1 MIYRES
7 GQFKTSYA
15 ADQRMLP
22 IVQDRFFLAVIIA
35 IALALPFFV
44 SNYVIQALLLPFLIY
59 SLAAIGLNILVGY
72 CGQISLGTGGFMAV
86 GAFAAWNML
95 ARIPDMPIL
104 VAFVLAGLIAAGA
117 GVLFGLPALRIKGFY
132 LAVTTLAAQ
141 FFLIWLF
148 QRPWFVGY
156 SPTGVISA
164 QTIEIFGWRIDS
176 PVDRYLFALAVVII
190 MALIAKNLVSSM
202 SGRKW
207 MAIRDMDVAA
217 EIIGIRPMWTKL
229 KAFAVSSFFV
239 GIAGVLWAY
248 LYLGQLEAEAFDI
261 YTSFDVLFMVI
272 IGGLGSIL
280 GSFLGAAFVVLVPI
294 FLNVAPG
301 AVGLPLSTAMISYVE
316 IFIFG
321 SLIIF
326 FLIVEPHGLAR
337 LWSIAKQ
344 KLRLW
349 PFPY

>member
-1 MIYRES
+1 MLYRES
-7 GQFKTSYA
+7 GQFKTTYA

-22 IVQDRFFLAVIIA
+22 IVQDRVFIALIIVV
-35 IALALPFFV
+35 ALALPFFV

-86 GAFAAWNML
+86 GAFAAWNLL

-164 QTIEIFGWRIDS
+164 QTIEIFGWRVDS

-202 SGRKW
+202 TGRKW

-217 EIIGIRPMWTKL
+217 EIIGIRPMITKL

-294 FLNVAPG
+294 FLNTVPSAI
-301 AVGLPLSTAMISYVE
+301 GLPMGTAMISYVE

-337 LWSIAKQ
+337 LWSIMKQ

>member
-7 GQFKTSYA
+7 GQFKTTYA
-15 ADQRMLP
+15 ADQAMLP
-22 IVQDRFFLAVIIA
+22 ILQDKIFVLCV
-35 IALALPFFV
+35 IALAAALPFMV

-86 GAFAAWNML
+86 GAFAAWNLL
-95 ARIPDMPIL
+95 ARMPDMPIL
-104 VAFVLAGLIAAGA
+104 VGFIFGALCASGA

-141 FFLIWLF
+141 FFLVWLL
-148 QRPWFVGY
+148 QRPFFVGY
-156 SPTGVISA
+156 SATGVISA
-164 QTIEIFGWRIDS
+164 QDIQLLGWTVNS
-176 PVDRYLFALAVVII
+176 SVDKYLFALAVVVI
-190 MALIAKNLVSSM
+190 MALIAKNLVRSST
-202 SGRKW
+202 GRKW

-217 EIIGIRPMWTKL
+217 EIIGIRPMVTKL

-239 GIAGVLWAY
+239 GLAGVLWAY
-248 LYLGQLEAEAFDI
+248 LYLGQLEANAFDI

-294 FLNVAPG
+294 FLNVVPG
-301 AVGLPLSTAMISYVE
+301 WLGLPLDTAMVSYIEV
-316 IFIFG
+316 FTFG
-321 SLIIF
+321 ALIIF

-337 LWSIAKQ
+337 LWTIAKQ

>member
-1 MIYRES
+1 MLYRES
-7 GQFKTSYA
+7 GQFKTTYA

-22 IVQDRFFLAVIIA
+22 IVQDRVFIAVIIA
-35 IALALPFFV
+35 VALALPFFV
-44 SNYVIQALLLPFLIY
+44 SSYVIQALLLPFLIY

-86 GAFAAWNML
+86 GAFAAWNLL

-141 FFLIWLF
+141 FFLIWLL

-202 SGRKW
+202 TGRKW

-217 EIIGIRPMWTKL
+217 EIIGIRPMVTKL

-248 LYLGQLEAEAFDI
+248 LYLGQLEAEAFNI

-294 FLNVAPG
+294 FLNTVPSAL
-301 AVGLPLSTAMISYVE
+301 GLPMGTAMISYVE

-337 LWSIAKQ
+337 LWTIVKQ

>member
-7 GQFKTSYA
+7 GQFKKSYA
-15 ADQRMLP
+15 ADQAILP
-22 IVQDRFFLAVIIA
+22 LRQDQVFLIGALLVAFLVIPMVA
-35 IALALPFFV
+35 
-44 SNYVIQALLLPFLIY
+44 SNYVMNALLLPFLIY
-59 SLAAIGLNILVGY
+59 ALAAIGLNLLVGY

-86 GAFAAWNML
+86 GAFAAWNL
-95 ARIPDMPIL
+95 ATRTELPMPVVFL
-104 VAFVLAGLIAAGA
+104 LAGLITAGT

-141 FFLIWLF
+141 FFLIWLL
-148 QRPWFVGY
+148 QRPWFNNY

-164 QTIEIFGWRIDS
+164 PEVNMFGWVVDS
-176 PVDRYLFALAVVII
+176 VTDRYYLALIILVV
-190 MALIAKNLVSSM
+190 MALLAKNIVRSST
-202 SGRKW
+202 GRKW

-217 EIIGIRPMWTKL
+217 EIIGIRPMATKL

-239 GIAGVLWAY
+239 GIAGVLWGF
-248 LYLGQLEAEAFDI
+248 LYLGQLEAEAFNI
-261 YTSFDVLFMVI
+261 YVSFDVLFMII

-280 GSFLGAAFVVLVPI
+280 GSILGAAFVVLVPI
-294 FLNVAPG
+294 FLNVVPSAI
-301 AVGLPLSTAMISYVE
+301 GLPLSTAMISYVE

-326 FLIVEPHGLAR
+326 FLIVEPHGMAR
-337 LWSIAKQ
+337 LWSIIKQ

>member
-7 GQFKTSYA
+7 GQFKTTYA
-15 ADQRMLP
+15 ADQAMLP
-22 IVQDRFFLAVIIA
+22 ILQDKIFVLCV
-35 IALALPFFV
+35 IALAVALPFMV

-59 SLAAIGLNILVGY
+59 ALAAIGLNLLVGY
-72 CGQISLGTGGFMAV
+72 CGQISLGTGAFMAV

-95 ARIPDMPIL
+95 ARTPDMP
-104 VAFVLAGLIAAGA
+104 VVVGLILGAFWAAAAG
-117 GVLFGLPALRIKGFY
+117 VVFGLPALRIKGFY

-141 FFLIWLF
+141 FFLIWLL
-148 QRPWFVGY
+148 QRPFFVGY

-164 QTIEIFGWRIDS
+164 HTIQLFGWRVDS
-176 PVDRYLFALAVVII
+176 PVDRYLFALGVLVI
-190 MALIAKNLVSSM
+190 MALIAKNLVRSST
-202 SGRKW
+202 GRKW

-217 EIIGIRPMWTKL
+217 EIIGIRPMVTKL

-239 GIAGVLWAY
+239 GLAGGLWAY
-248 LYLGQLEAEAFDI
+248 LYLGQLEANAFDI

-280 GSFLGAAFVVLVPI
+280 GSILGAAFVVLVPI
-294 FLNVAPG
+294 LLNVAPG
-301 AVGLPLSTAMISYVE
+301 MIGLELGTAMISYIE

-321 SLIIF
+321 ALIIF

-337 LWSIAKQ
+337 LWTIAKQ

>member
-7 GQFKTSYA
+7 GQFKKTYH
-15 ADQRMLP
+15 ADQAILP
-22 IVQDRFFLAVIIA
+22 LRQDQIFVLGAILFAFLVV
-35 IALALPFFV
+35 PFV
-44 SNYVIQALLLPFLIY
+44 ASNYAMNSLLLPFLIY
-59 SLAAIGLNILVGY
+59 SLAAIGLNLLVGY

-86 GAFAAWNML
+86 GAFAAWNL
-95 ARIPDMPIL
+95 ALRTELPMPVI
-104 VAFVLAGLIAAGA
+104 FILAGLITAGT

-141 FFLIWLF
+141 FFLIWLL
-148 QRPWFVGY
+148 QRPWFNNY

-164 QTIEIFGWRIDS
+164 PSINMFGWQVDS
-176 PVDRYLFALAVVII
+176 VTDRYYLALIILVI
-190 MALIAKNLVSSM
+190 MALLAKNIVRSST
-202 SGRKW
+202 GRKW

-217 EIIGIRPMWTKL
+217 EIIGIRPMATKL
-229 KAFAVSSFFV
+229 KAFAVSSFFI
-239 GIAGVLWAY
+239 GIAGILWAF
-248 LYLGQLEAEAFDI
+248 LYLGQLEAEAFNI
-261 YTSFDVLFMVI
+261 YTSFDVLFMII

-280 GSFLGAAFVVLVPI
+280 GCFLGAAFVVLVPI
-294 FLNVAPG
+294 FLNVVPSWL
-301 AVGLPLSTAMISYVE
+301 GLPLGTAMISYIE

-326 FLIVEPHGLAR
+326 FLIVEPHGMAR
-337 LWSIAKQ
+337 LWSIIKQ